1 MGVDIKLE
9 QYNEGLVKHHSKC
22 TNHKSTSILLTVPKY
37 SDLLNNQ
44 GDEDEDECGC
54 LLVDTAE
61 GWQTEMVKWIAA
73 LRAADAAEGIEDA
86 VEVVVVAT
94 TQLPQG
100 KDCKHQ
106 PFLHAVNGR
115 WKPLKSSLVGRPN
128 VHLGW
133 SLQRSKQRQ
142 H

>member
-22 TNHKSTSILLTVPKY
+22 TNHKSMSILLTVPQY

-73 LRAADAAEGIEDA
+73 SRAADAAEGIEDA

-94 TQLPQG
+94 TQCP
-100 KDCKHQ
+100 
-106 PFLHAVNGR
+106 P
-115 WKPLKSSLVGRPN
+115 WLVPAEIKAEAALMQALAELEEDEWLDDGE
-128 VHLGW
+128 VEIA
-133 SLQRSKQRQ
+133 SEDEYME
-142 H
+142 